1 MRKTLDSLYRF
12 SGGIAAFFL
21 FCILLMIVIQM
32 VARWSG
38 IVVAGLTDIAGYCM
52 AATSFFGLGYAMSRS
67 SHIRVELVLSG
78 MKSDRRVA
86 EIICT
91 SVSALVAAA
100 FAWFAAK
107 ATYISFVLGEK
118 SQGQDEI
125 SVWIPQVAMSLG
137 TIVLLVAL
145 LDRLHRCITSVKPD
159 YNDLSS
165 DEVRT

>member
-1 MRKTLDSLYRF
+1 MRKLLDRLYIV

-38 IVVAGLTDIAGYCM
+38 VVVAGLTDIAGYCM
-52 AATSFFGLGYAMSRS
+52 AATSFFGLGYAMHKN

-78 MKSDRRVA
+78 MTTDRRAA

-91 SVSALVAAA
+91 AVSSLLAAA
-100 FAWFAAK
+100 FAWYAIK
-107 ATYISFVLGEK
+107 ANYVSFELAEK

-125 SVWIPQVAMSLG
+125 FIWIPQLAMSIG
-137 TIVLLVAL
+137 TIVLLIAL
-145 LDRLHRCITSVKPD
+145 LDRLHDSLKSPQFGGH
-159 YNDLSS
+159 DLSD
-165 DEVRT
+165 DEMRA